1 MLDKLSEKSPEPS
14 IQNISKINE
23 SHNRSTKGIANHIK
37 MRLGLT
43 SRQSITT
50 NNQSLDQ
57 YNSTILVTENDER
70 PMT

>member
-1 MLDKLSEKSPEPS
+1 MLEKLREKSPEPS
-14 IQNISKINE
+14 THNVSKINE

-50 NNQSLDQ
+50 NNNQSL
-57 YNSTILVTENDER
+57 E
-70 PMT
+70 

>member
-1 MLDKLSEKSPEPS
+1 MLEKLREKSPDPS
-14 IQNISKINE
+14 THNVSKINE

-50 NNQSLDQ
+50 NNNQSL
-57 YNSTILVTENDER
+57 E
-70 PMT
+70 